1 MPLPRL
7 SNQLSLGVIIESSHK
22 FPKAFTSSPF
32 QKVNSDIEVFQ
43 CLLPVVKCLM
53 NCLKTADGT
62 GFLFSLFGLR
72 DCSYYEVIN
81 FILPHELIS
90 HIFSFKGHTNASDLD
105 LFLAL
110 RTTILGFSGNR

>member
-32 QKVNSDIEVFQ
+32 QKVNSDIERLQ

-53 NCLKTADGT
+53 NC
-62 GFLFSLFGLR
+62 FENCRRNRF
-72 DCSYYEVIN
+72 
-81 FILPHELIS
+81 FIFP
-90 HIFSFKGHTNASDLD
+90 F
-105 LFLAL
+105 
-110 RTTILGFSGNR
+110 RP